1 MADDRR
7 AAWLRRQTARL
18 ASGRLTVW
26 LLAILALVLSIY
38 LFLPQQDRAHPQG
51 IESWVEQKGLV
62 GQLCRALGLT
72 DILHTGLFWAPY
84 ALLTVNLVVCMSRR
98 IRSTLMLF
106 RFPEHLPRANASWLH
121 REIPATALDAEPIA
135 AILETKGYRTLVSG
149 DGVYGL
155 RGRFAVAGHW
165 LFHLGLMALLV
176 AGFAIATAPEP
187 FRGMVA
193 VGEGEPFDLHAA
205 AFLSATG
212 PVQPE
217 MAGLRFQM
225 EEIEIVT
232 EGTAVRSYEADL
244 VASDGERA
252 RIGINRPYRT
262 APYQVMVHGFGYM
275 AGWVI
280 VNQRGRMLNGA
291 WVKLIPFPME
301 QSDTFSL
308 GYPESNV
315 RVRLFPEHE
324 REGETDRSRSFELRN
339 PKLRARVV
347 WRGERVHNGLLAPE
361 ERVLL
366 QDGLEFFFLPEIR
379 RYSLLEVIQERGHA
393 AVFACLG
400 VMIAGLAVRYVRIRR
415 EVLVQCRE
423 GALQV
428 FGRGEIFESLFAE
441 EFGRLTEAVADAS
454 RRAQEPSAAPA
465 DRSEDRG
472 GAT

>member
-1 MADDRR
+1 
-7 AAWLRRQTARL
+7 
-18 ASGRLTVW
+18 
-26 LLAILALVLSIY
+26 
-38 LFLPQQDRAHPQG
+38 
-51 IESWVEQKGLV
+51 
-62 GQLCRALGLT
+62 
-72 DILHTGLFWAPY
+72 
-84 ALLTVNLVVCMSRR
+84 
-98 IRSTLMLF
+98 
-106 RFPEHLPRANASWLH
+106 
-121 REIPATALDAEPIA
+121 
-135 AILETKGYRTLVSG
+135 
-149 DGVYGL
+149 
-155 RGRFAVAGHW
+155 
-165 LFHLGLMALLV
+165 
-176 AGFAIATAPEP
+176 
-187 FRGMVA
+187 
-193 VGEGEPFDLHAA
+193 
-205 AFLSATG
+205 
-212 PVQPE
+212 
-217 MAGLRFQM
+217 
-225 EEIEIVT
+225 
-232 EGTAVRSYEADL
+232 
-244 VASDGERA
+244 
-252 RIGINRPYRT
+252 
-262 APYQVMVHGFGYM
+262 
-275 AGWVI
+275 
-280 VNQRGRMLNGA
+280 
-291 WVKLIPFPME
+291 
-301 QSDTFSL
+301 
-308 GYPESNV
+308 
-315 RVRLFPEHE
+315 VRLFPEHE